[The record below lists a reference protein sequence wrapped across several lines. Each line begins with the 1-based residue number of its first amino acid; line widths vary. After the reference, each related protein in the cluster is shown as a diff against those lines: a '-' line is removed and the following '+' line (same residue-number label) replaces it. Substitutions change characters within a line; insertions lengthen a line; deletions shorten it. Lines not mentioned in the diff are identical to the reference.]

1 MQPFA
6 AALMMAGGSGN
17 PLVSFAPILAML
29 AIMYFLL
36 LRPQQKEARRHQEML
51 AALKKGDEVVTVGG
65 LYGKILA
72 LNEERVSLR
81 VDEGVRVEVERAKIM
96 RVVGR
101 PDLPAGDK
109 AGEKP
114 GEKPAGKAGG
124 KGGEK
129 SGARAAAGS

>member
-65 LYGKILA
+65 IYGRIMALDAEKI
-72 LNEERVSLR
+72 SLR
-81 VDEGVRVEVERAKIM
+81 IAESVKIDVERSKIVRVLTPHVEEVEA
-96 RVVGR
+96 
-101 PDLPAGDK
+101 
-109 AGEKP
+109 
-114 GEKPAGKAGG
+114 
-124 KGGEK
+124 
-129 SGARAAAGS
+129 